1 MRTRRGIVSDED
13 RMGFRDTECC
23 YHNGYNQLVWYGNG
37 MEWNERE
44 LECGE
49 IVCRTAVIGVWMNTV
64 WEKWI

>member
-1 MRTRRGIVSDED
+1 
-13 RMGFRDTECC
+13 
-23 YHNGYNQLVWYGNG
+23 

-49 IVCRTAVIGVWMNTV
+49 IVRRTAVIGVWMNTV